1 MDTTNN
7 KIMII
12 DDDEDSTNLF
22 KIFLEF
28 HGYEIHAYTDSIE
41 AFHSFKKDSHDLIIL
56 DLHMPKMDGI
66 TLYKKMRHIDD
77 NVIICLTSADINYI
91 EELCKNIIDIKKFVI
106 YKPVSLKDLKTKVD
120 SLLLYK
126 HK

>member
-1 MDTTNN
+1 
-7 KIMII
+7 MII

-41 AFHSFKKDSHDLIIL
+41 AFHSFKKNSHDLIIL

-66 TLYKKMRHIDD
+66 TLYKEIKQIDD
-77 NVIICLTSADINYI
+77 KVIICL
-91 EELCKNIIDIKKFVI
+91 
-106 YKPVSLKDLKTKVD
+106 SLKDFKNKID
-120 SLLLYK
+120 SLLLSKYE
-126 HK
+126 